1 VRAGIFLDELYSASL
16 HSIPAGCT
24 GDRDNRSRP
33 VCRAPHAFS
42 QACASRGKPL
52 ACWKL
57 ILQWE
62 VLIYLAAA
70 AATNS
75 AWAADTSGEL
85 PSNPATAQELPQ
97 ITVIGNTPLGGLG
110 LPLNQ
115 IPSNVQTADSKEMQ
129 RQQTLDLADYLNN
142 NFSGVNASESA
153 DNPFQLD
160 INYHGFTAS
169 PLLGTPEGLSVYVD
183 GVRVNESFGDT
194 VNWDLIPQSA
204 ISTVTLMSGSNP
216 VFGLNTLG
224 GALSVKTKSGHDNPG
239 TEFEAYGGS
248 FGRRSFE
255 GQTGGEF
262 GNFDYFLTGDYFDE
276 TGWRDNSPTRVYQGF
291 GKVGWQNDKT
301 DIDLSYTY
309 ADTSLWGNGA
319 TPLSMLDY
327 RREASYTPDYTAN
340 LVNFVNLTGTQFLTD
355 TLLLS
360 GNAYYRHL
368 STGVINGNVNDS
380 YLSSYTGPPFD
391 CAAPSAS
398 PGALTYC
405 LPGQNATSNLL
416 QRTKGAAL
424 QLTDTRNLFGWTNQA
439 VLGADYSDSDDT
451 FSEAYQ
457 YGGLTPDR
465 LLIYEA
471 SPFNDETV
479 ISLKGGNKIYGVYLT
494 DTLSP
499 SKLLHFTASVRY
511 SRNTETLNGNSI
523 DTDIG
528 DFGSGF
534 NQPSVLTG
542 DHTFSRVNPALGFT
556 VTPSDALTFYA
567 DYNEASR
574 APTVIELG
582 CANPAAPCGLPND
595 FASDPDLRQV
605 VARTVEVG
613 VRGNLPDQR
622 LVWSADVFHTINS
635 NDIQFVATATNA
647 GYFDNVGNTRRQGFD
662 VSMGG
667 KNGGFNWHATY
678 SFVDATFQSNFE
690 VSAQSNSTADANG
703 NILIQ
708 PGDRI
713 PLIPKHTGRLVLDYE
728 LTQEWNIGG
737 NLIAASGSYLHGNEN
752 NANQAGGTNAEG
764 AYVSGS
770 GWIPG
775 YAVVNL
781 QSTYHITKHAEIFA
795 RLINLFDKQ
804 YATAGFL
811 TSSSFNPNGSFIPNP
826 NNWPNENAV
835 SPAAPRAI
843 WVGMRVQWE

>member
-1 VRAGIFLDELYSASL
+1 LA
-16 HSIPAGCT
+16 HSK
-24 GDRDNRSRP
+24 P
-33 VCRAPHAFS
+33 VL
-42 QACASRGKPL
+42 QLG
-52 ACWKL
+52 KL
-57 ILQWE
+57 I
-62 VLIYLAAA
+62 YFAAA
-70 AATNS
+70 ALTNF
-75 AWAADTSGEL
+75 AWAADTSGAS

-97 ITVIGNTPLGGLG
+97 VTVIGNTPLGGLG

-129 RQQTLDLADYLNN
+129 KQQTLDLADYLNN
-142 NFSGVNASESA
+142 NFSGVNVSESA
-153 DNPFQLD
+153 DNPYQLD

-255 GQTGGEF
+255 GETGGEF
-262 GNFDYFLTGDYFDE
+262 GNFDYFLTGNYFDE
-276 TGWRDNSPTRVYQGF
+276 TGWRDNSPSRVYQGF

-301 DIDLSYTY
+301 DLDLSYTY

-319 TPLSMLDY
+319 TPVSMLDY
-327 RREASYTPDYTAN
+327 RREASYTPDFTAN
-340 LVNFVNLTGTQFLTD
+340 LLSFVNLTGTQFLTD

-368 STGVINGNVNDS
+368 STSVINGNVNDS
-380 YLSSYTGPPFD
+380 YLSDYMGPAFD
-391 CAAPSAS
+391 CAAPSTS
-398 PGALTYC
+398 LGALTYC
-405 LPGQNATSNLL
+405 SPGQNATSGLL
-416 QRTKGAAL
+416 QRTKGFAL
-424 QLTDTRNLFGWTNQA
+424 QLTDSQNLFGWANQA
-439 VLGADYSDSDDT
+439 VVGADYSDSDDV

-471 SPFNDETV
+471 SPFNNETV
-479 ISLKGGNKIYGVYLT
+479 ISLAGTNKIYGTYLT

-499 SKLLHFTASVRY
+499 SKFLHFTASVRY
-511 SRNTETLNGNSI
+511 NRNTETLNGYSI

-528 DFGSGF
+528 DFGDGF

-542 DHTFSRVNPALGFT
+542 DHTFSRVNPAFGFT
-556 VTPSDALTFYA
+556 VT
-567 DYNEASR
+567 
-574 APTVIELG
+574 PTVIELG

-605 VARTVEVG
+605 VARTAEVG
-613 VRGNLPDQR
+613 LRGNLPDQR
-622 LVWSADVFHTINS
+622 LVWSADVFHTINN

-662 VSMGG
+662 VSLGG
-667 KNGGFNWHATY
+667 KEGGLNWHVTY
-678 SFVDATFQSNFE
+678 SFVDATFQSNFV
-690 VSAQSNSTADANG
+690 VSAASNSTADADG
-703 NILIQ
+703 NILVS

-713 PLIPKHTGRLVLDYE
+713 PLIPKNTGRLVLDYD
-728 LTQEWNIGG
+728 LSRHWNIGG

-752 NANQAGGTNAEG
+752 NANQAGGTNGAG

-770 GWIPG
+770 GWISG
-775 YAVVNL
+775 YTVVNL
-781 QSTYHITKHAEIFA
+781 QSTYHITKRAELFA

-843 WVGMRVQWE
+843 WIGMRVQWE

>member
-1 VRAGIFLDELYSASL
+1 MAYSKPTFQSW
-16 HSIPAGCT
+16 I
-24 GDRDNRSRP
+24 P
-33 VCRAPHAFS
+33 VCVAVAALPI
-42 QACASRGKPL
+42 CA
-52 ACWKL
+52 
-57 ILQWE
+57 
-62 VLIYLAAA
+62 LAAE
-70 AATNS
+70 TL
-75 AWAADTSGEL
+75 GEG
-85 PSNPATAQELPQ
+85 PNNPATAQELPQ

-110 LPLNQ
+110 LPMNQ
-115 IPSNVQTADSKEMQ
+115 IPSNVQTADSQDMQ

-142 NFSGVNASESA
+142 NFSGVNVSESA

-255 GQTGGEF
+255 GETGGDF
-262 GNFDYFLTGDYFDE
+262 GNFDYFFAGNYFDE
-276 TGWRDNSPTRVYQGF
+276 TGWRDNSPSRVYQGF
-291 GKVGWQNDKT
+291 GKVGWQNEKT
-301 DIDLSYTY
+301 DLDLSYTY

-319 TPLSMLDY
+319 TPESMLDY

-340 LVNFVNLTGTQFLTD
+340 LLSFVNLTGTQFLAD
-355 TLLLS
+355 KLLLS
-360 GNAYYRHL
+360 GNAYFRRL
-368 STGVINGNVNDS
+368 STDVINGNVNDS
-380 YLSSYTGPPFD
+380 YLGDFTGPPFD
-391 CAAPSAS
+391 CAASS
-398 PGALTYC
+398 SSLGALTYC
-405 LPGQNATSNLL
+405 SPGQNATSSLL
-416 QRTKGAAL
+416 QRTKGL
-424 QLTDTRNLFGWTNQA
+424 GVQLTDSQDLLGWANQA
-439 VLGADYSDSDDT
+439 IVGADYSDSDDT

-457 YGGLTPDR
+457 YGGLTANR
-465 LLIYEA
+465 HLIYEP

-479 ISLKGGNKIYGVYLT
+479 ISLTGSNKIYGAYLT

-511 SRNTETLNGNSI
+511 NRNTETLGGYSV

-534 NQPSVLTG
+534 NEPSALTG
-542 DHTFSRVNPALGFT
+542 DHTFSRVNPAFGFT
-556 VTPSDALTFYA
+556 VTPTDALTLYA
-567 DYNEASR
+567 DYNQASR

-605 VARTVEVG
+605 VARTVEFG
-613 VRGNLPDQR
+613 VRGNLPDQS
-622 LVWSADVFHTINS
+622 LVWSADAFHTVNS

-662 VSMGG
+662 MSIGG
-667 KNGGFNWHATY
+667 KDGGFHWHLTY
-678 SFVDATFQSNFE
+678 SFVDATYQSSFQ
-690 VSAQSNSTADANG
+690 VSAESNSSANANG
-703 NILIQ
+703 NILVQ

-713 PLIPKHTGRLVLDYE
+713 PLIPKNTGRLVLDYD
-728 LTQEWNIGG
+728 LTPQWNIGG
-737 NLIAASGSYLHGNEN
+737 NVIAASGSYLHGDEN
-752 NANQAGGTNAEG
+752 NANQAGGTNALGE
-764 AYVSGS
+764 YVSGS
-770 GWIPG
+770 GWISG
-775 YAVVNL
+775 YAVINL
-781 QSTYHITKHAEIFA
+781 QSTYHITKRVQVFA
-795 RLINLFDKQ
+795 RLVNVFDKQ